1 MKVQDITTCNPATD
15 LAAVAM
21 MMWNK
26 DCGVVPVTDEQGKPV
41 GMITD
46 RDISIAG
53 ATQRRPLSEI
63 PVSAVKD
70 GGIVACEADRDVRDA
85 MRLMAD
91 ARVRRLPVIDG
102 EGRLV
107 GVLSMGDVVANV
119 PGSGDGSSPSAELP
133 YEDVINV
140 LKEIYVHH

>member
-1 MKVQDITTCNPATD
+1 MSDIATCTPATD

-26 DCGVVPVTDEQGKPV
+26 DCGVVPVTNEQGKPV
-41 GMITD
+41 AMITD

-63 PVSAVKD
+63 PVAAVKD
-70 GGIVACEADRDVRDA
+70 GEIVACEADRDVRDA

-91 ARVRRLPVIDG
+91 ARVRRLPIIDE
-102 EGRLV
+102 EGKLV
-107 GVLSMGDVVANV
+107 GLLSLGDIVVNV
-119 PGSGDGSSPSAELP
+119 PGSSDGNSSAMDLP
-133 YEDVINV
+133 YEDVINT